1 MNHKIQ
7 TAGSIIILNMVFIA
21 AFLSILV
28 SAHAQEEVAST
39 LRRYKDSEV
48 ITGYYEDYE
57 VIPSRQRPLVS
68 SRPGL
73 NRIFPYSPTAARVRI
88 RTRLADSHQG
98 IKFYSVLRCEYC
110 HAQETKDVH
119 TVRGNLTCRQCHG
132 GEPIA
137 AIEHAYSPMN
147 PIRRHAY
154 VCAKCHEGAT
164 PSFATYVVHQPDPGS
179 AAAQREFPV
188 LYYAYWFMLA
198 LLVGTLAFFL
208 PHTFLVGFREVL
220 SLLKGKKVH
229 EQYQSDSED
238 EIEAEAAEA
247 ETKKIRDAVQE
258 DGDIDD
264 AQSSIEQEPED
275 EITRVDTGDGRKDAE
290 RDDDKDGDHKD

>member
-1 MNHKIQ
+1 MNPEIRKF
-7 TAGSIIILNMVFIA
+7 GSIISLNMVFIA
-21 AFLSILV
+21 AFLSISV
-28 SAHAQEEVAST
+28 RSHAQEEVAST

-57 VIPSRQRPLVS
+57 VMPSRQRTGVS

-73 NRIFPYSPTAARVRI
+73 NRVFPYSPNAARVRI

-110 HAQETKDVH
+110 HTEETKDVH

-137 AIEHAYSPMN
+137 AIEHTFSAMN

-154 VCAKCHEGAT
+154 VCAKCHEGAN
-164 PSFATYVVHQPDPGS
+164 PSFATYVVHQPKPGS

-220 SLLKGKKVH
+220 SRLKGKKVH
-229 EQYQSDSED
+229 EQDQSDSED
-238 EIEAEAAEA
+238 EPDAEAAGA
-247 ETKKIRDAVQE
+247 ETKEIRDAVQE
-258 DGDIDD
+258 DGDVDD
-264 AQSSIEQEPED
+264 AQSALEQEPEN

-290 RDDDKDGDHKD
+290 RGDSGDGYRKD